1 MTTRSRFSALWL
13 ASLLV
18 LLGGCSGLPSV
29 AQRLEHADALAAA
42 HGWQPI
48 TLDTGPFQLR
58 AYGPPGRA
66 SMGEAVVYIEG
77 DGLAWLTRSRP
88 STDPTPV
95 HPTGL
100 QLALAHP
107 DSHALYLARPCQY
120 QPDPACAPP
129 YWLGKRFA
137 PEVIEATLQALD
149 RLKARYGARSLV
161 LVGYS
166 GGAAVAALAAAR
178 REDVSALITVAGNLD
193 TALWARLHGISPL
206 SGSLNPADQTQA
218 LQDLPQWH
226 FVGAR
231 DEIVPS
237 AIATAC
243 APASPHRRR

>member
-100 QLALAHP
+100 QLALAHRTAMP
-107 DSHALYLARPCQY
+107 S
-120 QPDPACAPP
+120 
-129 YWLGKRFA
+129 
-137 PEVIEATLQALD
+137 TL
-149 RLKARYGARSLV
+149 
-161 LVGYS
+161 
-166 GGAAVAALAAAR
+166 
-178 REDVSALITVAGNLD
+178 
-193 TALWARLHGISPL
+193 P
-206 SGSLNPADQTQA
+206 
-218 LQDLPQWH
+218 
-226 FVGAR
+226 
-231 DEIVPS
+231 
-237 AIATAC
+237 
-243 APASPHRRR
+243 APASINRIRPAPRPIGWETLCSRGHRGHAPGAGPAQGALRCP